1 MYTKELGS
9 YSTKT
14 ADSEETKE
22 LGSKKNIKIFPPNYQ
37 LFIKAAKK
45 LLYKEAKSLFL
56 SFYQLATLE
65 FLKSEDKTEH
75 TSIRYWFR
83 VLFLRKRAWEYR
95 GYGLIGLATLSIAT
109 IVYWRVAVEMGTD
122 AFMLHP
128 LIGIICAG
136 GAAIPLCGLVALLP
150 IFIWPK
156 LILRLLFG
164 DVNPGDVARSIDKGT
179 WKKNYNSKYESVL
192 AFLVFDPIGK
202 LANDFPYHNSGSS
215 YWGHYSDRVS
225 HDTIEN
231 RWITSEFDPRIEWR
245 LLSGNRRGCVEHRYL
260 PDEEVA
266 KVQKDILLEREEE
279 K

>member
-14 ADSEETKE
+14 SESQKTKE

-37 LFIKAAKK
+37 LFIKAAKD
-45 LLYKEAKSLFL
+45 LLYEAAKSIFL
-56 SFYQLATLE
+56 SFYQLATFD
-65 FLKSEDKTEH
+65 FLKSEDKELN

-83 VLFLRKRAWEYR
+83 MLFLRKRAWGYR
-95 GYGLIGLATLSIAT
+95 ICGSIGLAALSKAVV
-109 IVYWRVAVEMGTD
+109 VYWEIALKMVID

-156 LILRLLFG
+156 LILRVLFG

-192 AFLVFDPIGK
+192 AFLLFDPVGR
-202 LANDFPYHNSGSS
+202 LAQDFPYKDSHLS
-215 YWGHYSDRVS
+215 YLGEYLDPVS
-225 HDTIEN
+225 HDTLVN
-231 RWITSEFDPRIEWR
+231 RWITSESDPRIQWR
-245 LLSGNRRGCVEHRYL
+245 LLGGDIRGRVQHRYVS
-260 PDEEVA
+260 EEVA
-266 KVQKDILLEREEE
+266 RVMNTSHKQEEE

>member
-14 ADSEETKE
+14 SESQKTKE

-37 LFIKAAKK
+37 LFIKAAKD
-45 LLYKEAKSLFL
+45 LLYEAAKSIFL
-56 SFYQLATLE
+56 SFYQLATFD
-65 FLKSEDKTEH
+65 FLKSEDKELN

-83 VLFLRKRAWEYR
+83 MLFLRKRAWGYR
-95 GYGLIGLATLSIAT
+95 ICGSIGLAALSKAVV
-109 IVYWRVAVEMGTD
+109 VYWEIALKMVID

-156 LILRLLFG
+156 LILRVLFG

-192 AFLVFDPIGK
+192 AFLVYDTIGK
-202 LANDFPYHNSGSS
+202 LAKDFPYHNSRLS
-215 YWGHYSDRVS
+215 YLELYSDGVS
-225 HDTIEN
+225 HETVVN
-231 RWITSEFDPRIEWR
+231 KWITPESNPRIEWR
-245 LLSGNRRGCVEHRYL
+245 ILDGNRHGCVERRYL

-266 KVQKDILLEREEE
+266 KEQEDIPLKQKE
-279 K
+279 KK

>member
-14 ADSEETKE
+14 SESQKTKE

-37 LFIKAAKK
+37 LFIKAAKD
-45 LLYKEAKSLFL
+45 LLYEAAKSIFL
-56 SFYQLATLE
+56 SFYQLATFD
-65 FLKSEDKTEH
+65 FLKSEDKELN

-83 VLFLRKRAWEYR
+83 MLFLRKRAWGYR
-95 GYGLIGLATLSIAT
+95 ICGSIGLAALSKAVV
-109 IVYWRVAVEMGTD
+109 VYWEIALKMVID
-122 AFMLHP
+122 AFQLHP

-156 LILRLLFG
+156 LILRVLFG

-245 LLSGNRRGCVEHRYL
+245 LLGSNRRGCVEHRYL
-260 PDEEVA
+260 SDEEVA